1 MSLLGSPYGRTMGF
15 AAERDAEGRLR
26 LVMAWDANK
35 GGRPGFFHGGAIA
48 GLLEAAAYATLADAL
63 DDADR
68 PVIKPINVTV
78 SFMRGAREKPLY
90 AHATIERLGR
100 RIANVEAVAW
110 QDDPATPIAI
120 AQMNIMLERRAPAQ
134 PS

>member
-1 MSLLGSPYGRTMGF
+1 MGF
-15 AAERDAEGRLR
+15 VGARDGDGRLV
-26 LVMAWDANK
+26 LTMDWDPDK

-63 DDADR
+63 DDTDR

-78 SFMRGAREKPLY
+78 SFMRGAREKPLR

-120 AQMNIMLERRAPAQ
+120 AQMNIMLERRSAVQ